1 MKNLLTTI
9 GLFVVLTKGY
19 AIYREYN
26 EYSENRSAEAK
37 RSAAACR

>member
-9 GLFVVLTKGY
+9 GLFVVLSKGY
-19 AIYREYN
+19 VIYR